1 MEHGTLARSGPDS
14 LAPTSQVPELP
25 ERFIP
30 FVPVLFALALL
41 FGTVAIFA
49 GFAPA

>member
-1 MEHGTLARSGPDS
+1 MKYGTLIPSEPDA
-14 LAPTSQVPELP
+14 LEPTSAIPELP

-41 FGTVAIFA
+41 FGVVAIFA
-49 GFAPA
+49 SFAPA

>member
-1 MEHGTLARSGPDS
+1 MKLITLTRFAPDS
-14 LAPTSQVPELP
+14 LAPTPQVPELP

-49 GFAPA
+49 SFAPA